1 MKRSRA
7 RLLLILFLLFFLVIV
22 PFLALIGIVSTRL
35 PSRAGS
41 VAVIADVKGNFP
53 DYTPYFAPASFL
65 GKREPN
71 MTDLLTCIEKVE
83 RDDRVEALILKIY
96 PSGAGIAKCEE
107 LADALLRLR
116 MKGKRVIA
124 FSPILV
130 GHHYLAACAADSLFM
145 PQSGFLVIPGAVSR
159 AVFMR
164 GMLDKLGIM
173 PNIHRIGDYKS
184 AAESLTETER
194 TPASREMAKW
204 LLEDIYGRFVRDVA
218 GRRGVDPATVE
229 DWIDRGLYGPERALA
244 DGLIDG
250 IRYWDEVVGT
260 LQDEEMRIVGMYE
273 YLDASSSAYAGA
285 LDPRVAIVHVQGQ
298 IIMGDSGLDIMAGAT
313 AGSETVSR
321 ALRKARE
328 NSSVRAVILRVDSPG
343 GDALAGDIISRE
355 VELTSQVKP
364 VVVSMSDV
372 AASGGYEIAY
382 RADRII
388 ALPGS
393 ITGSIGS
400 ITGKLNWRGF
410 YNKIG
415 ITKEEMGIGDKALI
429 FSDYRDFSE
438 AEWRV
443 IEEEHWAFYRNWIED
458 IALYR
463 DMRVGEVD
471 SLARGR
477 VWTGDQAMERR
488 LVDET
493 GGVRLAVEIAC
504 QLADIDDPSRVT
516 LVHMPKPMTFLQ
528 SILSGGFVRNLIAY
542 QLNAFIGGA
551 LRPAAMLRH
560 EWDGR
565 IGEGEFE

>member
-7 RLLLILFLLFFLVIV
+7 RLLLILFFLFFLVVV

-41 VAVIADVKGNFP
+41 VAVIAEVRGDFP
-53 DYTPYFAPASFL
+53 DYTPYFAPASFF

-71 MTDLLTCIEKVE
+71 MTDLLTCLDMAE
-83 RDDRVEALILKIY
+83 RDDRVEALI

-107 LADALLRLR
+107 LAQRLLRLR
-116 MKGKRVIA
+116 MKGKRVVA
-124 FSPILV
+124 FSPVLV
-130 GHHYLAACAADSLFM
+130 GYHYAAACAADSLFM
-145 PQSGFLVIPGAVSR
+145 PRSGYLVIPGAASS
-159 AVFMR
+159 AVFVR
-164 GMLDKLGIM
+164 GMLDKLGIT

-184 AAESLTETER
+184 AAESVTETER
-194 TPASREMAKW
+194 TPASREMASW
-204 LLEDIYGRFVRDVA
+204 LLEDIYNRFVLDVA
-218 GRRGVDPATVE
+218 GRRGVDPAKVE
-229 DWIDRGLYGPERALA
+229 DWVDRGLYGPERALG

-250 IRYWDEVVGT
+250 IKYWDEVAESFM
-260 LQDEEMRIVGMYE
+260 DEEMHIVDMYR
-273 YLDASSSAYAGA
+273 YLDASSSDYAGP
-285 LDPRVAIVHVQGQ
+285 LDPKVAIVHVQGQ
-298 IIMGDSGLDIMAGAT
+298 IIMGDSGFDMMAGMT
-313 AGSETVSR
+313 AGSETVMR

-328 NSSVRAVILRVDSPG
+328 NSSIRAVVLRVDSPG
-343 GDALAGDIISRE
+343 GDAFAGDMISRE
-355 VELTSQVKP
+355 VELTSYVKP

-382 RADRII
+382 RADRIV

-415 ITKEEMGIGDKALI
+415 ITKDEMGIGDKAFI

-443 IEEEHWAFYRNWIED
+443 IEEEHWAFYRSWIED

-471 SLARGR
+471 SIARGR
-477 VWTGDQAMERR
+477 VWTGDQAVERK

-493 GGVRLAVEIAC
+493 GGIQLAVEIAC

-516 LVHMPKPMTFLQ
+516 LVHLPKPMTFLQ
-528 SILSGGFVRNLIAY
+528 SILSGEFIQNLAGYEI
-542 QLNAFIGGA
+542 NALIVGA
-551 LRPAAMLRH
+551 LNPGKGGMLMH
-560 EWDGR
+560 EWTGAIDAGKM
-565 IGEGEFE
+565 E